1 MCLCLALGRGDRPV
15 LLSLVP
21 FRLSVGSRE
30 VKEDGW
36 FLKGGDLCGIRCIF
50 QVASLLL
57 FSSAA

>member
-1 MCLCLALGRGDRPV
+1 MALCRGDRPV

-30 VKEDGW
+30 VKEEACW
-36 FLKGGDLCGIRCIF
+36 CLKGGDLCGMRCIF

>member
-1 MCLCLALGRGDRPV
+1 M
-15 LLSLVP
+15 SLVP
-21 FRLSVGSRE
+21 FRLRVGRRE

-36 FLKGGDLCGIRCIF
+36 FLKGGDLCGMRCIF

>member
-1 MCLCLALGRGDRPV
+1 MCLALWRGDLPV

-21 FRLSVGSRE
+21 FRLRVGRRE

-36 FLKGGDLCGIRCIF
+36 CLKGGDLCGMRCIF

>member
-1 MCLCLALGRGDRPV
+1 M
-15 LLSLVP
+15 LLSEVP
-21 FRLSVGSRE
+21 FLLRLGSLL
-30 VKEDGW
+30 VKEDVW